1 MPMLDP
7 TTAADRWEQR
17 ASQAGAAYADGVQ
30 RTDKDP
36 TALAAA
42 QAQKMLNN
50 VTQAITSGR
59 WQRRLAEVGVS
70 GWKSAVAAKVAN
82 YAVGVTAA
90 KSRYQVGYGNF
101 KTYMDPYLATLET
114 MPKTSLAD
122 SIARATYWIQN
133 AAAYKKS

>member
-1 MPMLDP
+1 MPMLDSG
-7 TTAADRWEQR
+7 TAADRWESR
-17 ASQAGAAYADGVQ
+17 ASQSGQSYAAGVANTQ
-30 RTDKDP
+30 KDP

-59 WQRRLAEVGVS
+59 WQRRLAEVGQA
-70 GWKSAVAAKVAN
+70 GWKAAVAAKVAN
-82 YAVGVTAA
+82 YAVGVTAS
-90 KSRYQVGYGNF
+90 KSKYQAGYAAF
-101 KTYMDPYLATLET
+101 KNYMDPYLATLET

-133 AAAYKKS
+133 AAAYKGQ